1 MIFTAE
7 ETSFIIEADGKK
19 LRVSYDEFC
28 GNHKNAMEFCKEQ
41 GGGDESVENLRFIAR
56 HRDEINEEL
65 KKLGKELISGWY
77 WTNEFTWW
85 SDECAFVV
93 STLIGRVIYDYR
105 YYYYNARAVS
115 AFHFENFEF

>member
-41 GGGDESVENLRFIAR
+41 GGGDETVENLRFIAR

-93 STLIGRVIYDYR
+93 STGYGHVNNDYR
-105 YYYYNARAVS
+105 ITINTARAVS
-115 AFHFENFEF
+115 AL

>member
-1 MIFTAE
+1 MENKMIFTAE

-93 STLIGRVIYDYR
+93 LTGYGVVRNDR
-105 YYYYNARAVS
+105 RRDNGNARAVS
-115 AFHFENFEF
+115 AL

>member
-7 ETSFIIEADGKK
+7 EKSFIIEADGKK
-19 LRVSYDEFC
+19 LRVSYDEFI
-28 GNHKNAMEFCKEQ
+28 GSHEDAMEFCKEQ

-85 SDECAFVV
+85 RDECAFVV
-93 STLIGRVIYDYR
+93 TADDGGVSNEDRGNSSD
-105 YYYYNARAVS
+105 ARAVS
-115 AFHFENFEF
+115 AL